1 MSGDRSVG
9 DALARAQRAEDELER
24 FFALSHDLLC
34 IASFEGSFTRVN
46 PAFEQTLGYGE
57 QELLRRPFLELIHAD
72 DRAATEAELDSLR
85 RGGRTISFE
94 NRYRCADGSYRW
106 LQWTA
111 IADRE
116 ERRVYAVARDVTEA
130 KHVEAELRT
139 LLAAQ
144 SALRRVA
151 TIVAGERAHGEVF
164 ELVTEE
170 VARLLGARSASIVRF
185 GADERGLVIGGWGEP
200 GAARLPT
207 GTTVELEDDTA
218 AGAVFRT
225 GEEARVGS
233 FAHARSDTGRQLD
246 ALGFRSALGAPIR
259 VGGELWGALVASRDS
274 QEPWPEGAERQ
285 LADIAELVAQAVAN
299 ADARQQL
306 TASRA
311 RVVEASDAERRRLE
325 RNLHDGA
332 QQRLVTLALN
342 LRLAQVRIAKEPD
355 EAERLLD
362 DAREQLQLALAELR
376 ELAHG
381 LHPAV
386 LADRGLAP
394 AVEALAARVP
404 LPVDVRSVPHERLP
418 ESIEVA
424 AYYLVAE
431 ALTNVVNYA
440 DASTAAVGIVRAD
453 DNLIVEVRDDG
464 IGGASLEAGSGL
476 RGLAERIGAL
486 CGELV
491 LESPP
496 GGGTSVR
503 AEIPVRGAG

>member
-1 MSGDRSVG
+1 V
-9 DALARAQRAEDELER
+9 
-24 FFALSHDLLC
+24 
-34 IASFEGSFTRVN
+34 ASFDGFFTRVN
-46 PAFEQTLGYGE
+46 PAFERTLGYAE
-57 QELLRRPFLELIHAD
+57 DELLRQPFLELVHPD

-94 NRYRCADGSYRW
+94 NRYRRADGGHRW

-111 IADRE
+111 IADPEQRC
-116 ERRVYAVARDVTEA
+116 VYAVGRDVTGTKDA
-130 KHVEAELRT
+130 EAELRT
-139 LLAAQ
+139 LLTAQ

-151 TIVAGERAHGEVF
+151 TIVAGERGHGETF

-185 GADERGLVIGGWGEP
+185 GADERGLVIGGWNEP

-207 GTTVELEDDTA
+207 GSSVELERDTA
-218 AGAVFRT
+218 AGGVFRT
-225 GEEARVGS
+225 GTAVRIDGFNRATTPV
-233 FAHARSDTGRQLD
+233 GRQLYE
-246 ALGFRSALGAPIR
+246 LGFRSALGAPIR
-259 VGGELWGALVASRDS
+259 VGGKLWGALVTSRDS
-274 QEPWPEGAERQ
+274 DEPWPDGAERE
-285 LADIAELVAQAVAN
+285 LCDIGELVAQAVAN
-299 ADARQQL
+299 ADAREQL

-342 LRLAQVRIAKEPD
+342 LKLAQVRIAMEPE

-362 DAREQLQLALAELR
+362 DAREQLQLALGELR

-386 LADRGLAP
+386 LAERGLAP

-404 LPVDVRSVPHERLP
+404 LPVEVREVPDERLP
-418 ESIEVA
+418 ESVEVA
-424 AYYLVAE
+424 AYYLVSE
-431 ALTNVVNYA
+431 ALTNVVKYA
-440 DASTAAVGIVRAD
+440 DASSAAVGIVRAD
-453 DNLIVEVRDDG
+453 DSVIVEVHDDG

-476 RGLAERIGAL
+476 RGLADRIGAL
-486 CGELV
+486 SGELV

-496 GGGTSVR
+496 GGGTRVR
-503 AEIPVRGAG
+503 AQIPVREGV